1 MKLKHAAWALLLVTS
16 SGVCA
21 AAQADAA
28 AQYPNRPIRM
38 IIPFPP
44 GGGTDLT
51 GRAIGQKLTEKWG
64 QTVVVDNR
72 SGANG
77 VIGADLAAKSVPD
90 GYTLLMITSSH
101 AVNEALLAKHPY
113 DLVRDFT
120 PLIYATVQPFSL
132 IINPSLPARN
142 VKDLIALAKTK
153 PGAFNYGS
161 SGTGGLSHLSGAL
174 FGALAGIEL
183 THVPY
188 KGGYPAMLDVIGGQL
203 QLMFATLLQAQ
214 PQIKAGKLRVL
225 AVTTAQRWPAA
236 PELPSMSEA
245 GVPGYEIAQWYGLLA
260 PEKTPKE
267 IVRKLN
273 REIDAILKLPEMAD
287 KLAADGA
294 AAVGG
299 APERFGTHVRT
310 EVDKYR
316 KLVKQIGLKAEQ

>member
-1 MKLKHAAWALLLVTS
+1 MKLHAPLCALALAGMHAAGAS
-16 SGVCA
+16 
-21 AAQADAA
+21 AQSDAA
-28 AQYPNRPIRM
+28 SQYPTRPIRM
-38 IIPFPP
+38 VIPFPP

-64 QTVVVDNR
+64 QSVVVDNR

-77 VIGADLAAKSVPD
+77 VIGADLVAKSIPD

-101 AVNEALLAKHPY
+101 AVNEAMLAKHPY
-113 DLVRDFT
+113 DLVHDFT

-132 IINPSLPARN
+132 IINPSLPART
-142 VKDLIALAKTK
+142 VKEVIALAKAK
-153 PGAFNYGS
+153 PGALNYGS

-174 FGALAGIEL
+174 FGALAHVEL

-188 KGGYPAMLDVIGGQL
+188 KGGYPAMVDVIGGQL
-203 QLMFATLLQAQ
+203 HFMFATLLQAQ

-236 PELPSMSEA
+236 PDLPSMSEA
-245 GVPGYEIAQWYGLLA
+245 GAPGYEITQWYGLLA
-260 PEKTPKE
+260 PAKTPPAV
-267 IVRKLN
+267 VRKLN
-273 REIDAILKLPEMAD
+273 VEIDSILKLPEIAD

-299 APERFGTHVRT
+299 PPERFGTHVKT
-310 EVDKYR
+310 EVEKYR
-316 KLVKQIGLKAEQ
+316 KLVKQIGLETE

>member
-1 MKLKHAAWALLLVTS
+1 MKLHAPLCALVLA
-16 SGVCA
+16 GMQA
-21 AAQADAA
+21 AGASAQSDTAN
-28 AQYPNRPIRM
+28 QYPTRPIRM
-38 IIPFPP
+38 VIPFPP

-64 QTVVVDNR
+64 QSVVVDNR

-77 VIGADLAAKSVPD
+77 VIGADLVAKSIPD

-101 AVNEALLAKHPY
+101 AVNEAMLAKHPY
-113 DLVRDFT
+113 DLVHDFT

-132 IINPSLPARN
+132 IVNPSLPART
-142 VKDLIALAKTK
+142 VKEVIALAKAK
-153 PGAFNYGS
+153 PGALNYGS

-174 FGALAGIEL
+174 FGALAHVEL

-188 KGGYPAMLDVIGGQL
+188 KGGYPAMVDVIGGQL
-203 QLMFATLLQAQ
+203 QFMFATLLQAQ

-236 PELPSMSEA
+236 PDLPSMSEA
-245 GVPGYEIAQWYGLLA
+245 GVPGYEITQWYGLLTPA
-260 PEKTPKE
+260 KTPPA

-273 REIDAILKLPEMAD
+273 GEIDLILKLPEIAD
-287 KLAADGA
+287 KLTADGA

-299 APERFGTHVRT
+299 PPERFGTHVKT
-310 EVDKYR
+310 EVEKYR
-316 KLVKQIGLKAEQ
+316 KLVKQIGLQPE

>member
-1 MKLKHAAWALLLVTS
+1 MKLKHAAWALLLVAS
-16 SGVCA
+16 PGAYA

-77 VIGADLAAKSVPD
+77 VIGADLAAKSAPD

-101 AVNEALLAKHPY
+101 AVNEAMLAKHPY

-132 IINPSLPARN
+132 IVNPSLPVRN

-203 QLMFATLLQAQ
+203 QLMFATLLQSQ

-299 APERFGTHVRT
+299 APERFGAHVRT

>member
-1 MKLKHAAWALLLVTS
+1 MRLRARNVVFAMAGLYAACAWA
-16 SGVCA
+16 
-21 AAQADAA
+21 QPDAA

-64 QTVVVDNR
+64 QSVVVDNR

-77 VIGADLAAKSVPD
+77 VIGADLAAKSLPD

-120 PLIYATVQPFSL
+120 PLVYATVQPFSL
-132 IINPSLPARN
+132 IINPALPART
-142 VKDLIALAKTK
+142 VKEVIALAKAK
-153 PGAFNYGS
+153 PGTFNYGS

-174 FGALAGIEL
+174 FGALAGIDL
-183 THVPY
+183 VHVPY
-188 KGGYPAMLDVIGGQL
+188 KGGYPAMVDVIGGQL
-203 QLMFATLLQAQ
+203 QFMFATLLQSQ

-236 PELPSMSEA
+236 PDLPSMSEA

-260 PEKTPKE
+260 PAKTPTPV
-267 IVRKLN
+267 VRKLN
-273 REIDAILKLPEMAD
+273 GEIDAILKLAEMAD
-287 KLAADGA
+287 KFAADGA

-299 APERFGTHVRT
+299 PPERFGSHVRT
-310 EVDKYR
+310 EVEKYR
-316 KLVKQIGLKAEQ
+316 KLAQRIGLKPE

>member
-1 MKLKHAAWALLLVTS
+1 MNLHAPWCALVLAVMHAAGAS
-16 SGVCA
+16 
-21 AAQADAA
+21 AQSDTAS
-28 AQYPNRPIRM
+28 QYPTRPIRM
-38 IIPFPP
+38 VIPFPP

-64 QTVVVDNR
+64 QSVVVDNR

-77 VIGADLAAKSVPD
+77 VIGADLVAKSIPD

-101 AVNEALLAKHPY
+101 AVNEAMLAKHPY
-113 DLVRDFT
+113 DLVHDFT

-132 IINPSLPARN
+132 IVNPSLPART
-142 VKDLIALAKTK
+142 VKEVIALAKAK
-153 PGAFNYGS
+153 PGALNYGS

-174 FGALAGIEL
+174 FGALAHIEL

-188 KGGYPAMLDVIGGQL
+188 KGGYPAMVDVIGGQL
-203 QLMFATLLQAQ
+203 QFMFATLLQAQ

-236 PELPSMSEA
+236 PDLPSMSEA
-245 GVPGYEIAQWYGLLA
+245 GVPGYEITQWYGLLA
-260 PEKTPKE
+260 PAKTPPA

-273 REIDAILKLPEMAD
+273 GEIDSILKLPEITD

-299 APERFGTHVRT
+299 APERFGTHVKT
-310 EVDKYR
+310 EVEKYR
-316 KLVKQIGLKAEQ
+316 KLVKQIGLQAE